1 MAVGRRVII
10 PDYRRPQALL
20 VPHYHSTILTMLE
33 AIAEQAANF
42 SGVILL
48 SQDTALSDAFVAS
61 CSSPELFHV
70 ISAPFDTPW
79 LRDRSPIAV
88 KQGDQVH
95 WVLPRLDTDDRPLD
109 EQLFSR
115 IVQKPVEDAAVS
127 LPHGNLVAGPRGR
140 AVVMLQ
146 QAQDE
151 TEWREQLQSLNQLLG
166 VRDWILAG
174 GFEQEITGHADVH
187 MRFLGP
193 KLAAVA
199 WNEDNPDDQQ
209 CCIALEHALLA
220 SLPNLDIIRLPLR
233 SEDGHYASPLNWLQF
248 GKQLL
253 VPRYPLTPAADIR
266 TIEQRLQ
273 QAGFKSRFIY
283 SPTLEYAGSLH
294 CLTASLY
301 V

>member
-1 MAVGRRVII
+1 
-10 PDYRRPQALL
+10 
-20 VPHYHSTILTMLE
+20 
-33 AIAEQAANF
+33 
-42 SGVILL
+42 
-48 SQDTALSDAFVAS
+48 
-61 CSSPELFHV
+61 
-70 ISAPFDTPW
+70 
-79 LRDRSPIAV
+79 
-88 KQGDQVH
+88 
-95 WVLPRLDTDDRPLD
+95 
-109 EQLFSR
+109 
-115 IVQKPVEDAAVS
+115 
-127 LPHGNLVAGPRGR
+127 
-140 AVVMLQ
+140 
-146 QAQDE
+146 
-151 TEWREQLQSLNQLLG
+151 LNQLLG